1 MAILS
6 TVRSSRWCGRGR
18 QGCQLPPEAFPGVR
32 DMKGASARRPAPH
45 FKHYM
50 PLEHFFAEVSQ
61 CMPAF
66 VHSACVF
73 GSFVPA
79 NAGAL
84 NATSRPR
91 ANIETSVFIA
101 VSSIARCFGRGNNRM
116 GLHRFLGCFRMS
128 REISSQRQFVE
139 SADAAARA
147 KLRGWSIH
155 LPDPQGVGFGRRL
168 FCAICRACRRYRELD
183 SS

>member
-66 VHSACVF
+66 VQSACVF
-73 GSFVPA
+73 GSFVAA

-101 VSSIARCFGRGNNRM
+101 VSSIADASDAETTGWGCTG
-116 GLHRFLGCFRMS
+116 FLGASGCRERFRRSDSLS
-128 REISSQRQFVE
+128 RGGARPPAQNGEVGPSNFQILRA
-139 SADAAARA
+139 SA
-147 KLRGWSIH
+147 S
-155 LPDPQGVGFGRRL
+155 VGAL
-168 FCAICRACRRYRELD
+168 FCRLVPGRF
-183 SS
+183 